1 MHTCNEQLAEFLS
14 MTARS
19 LSQLSEAVT
28 TFSFEMMASE
38 DPAVRIASRRMV
50 SRVTQIQSTF
60 EHQLR
65 LVGALSG
72 VEHAAGGSGFEV
84 ELQPSPAGDPPT
96 SNDH

>member
-28 TFSFEMMASE
+28 TYSFEMMASE

-50 SRVTQIQSTF
+50 SRVSQIQSTF

-65 LVGALSG
+65 RFGALTG
-72 VEHAAGGSGFEV
+72 VEHAACGSVLEV
-84 ELQPSPAGDPPT
+84 ELQPSPEVDPST
-96 SNDH
+96 GYDR

>member
-14 MTARS
+14 TTARS

-50 SRVTQIQSTF
+50 SRVSQIQSTF

-65 LVGALSG
+65 LFGALTG
-72 VEHAAGGSGFEV
+72 VEHAACGSVFEV
-84 ELQPSPAGDPPT
+84 ELQPSPEVDPST
-96 SNDH
+96 GYDR

>member
-1 MHTCNEQLAEFLS
+1 MHTYNEQLAEFLS

-28 TFSFEMMASE
+28 TYSFEMMASE

-50 SRVTQIQSTF
+50 SRVSQIQSTF

-65 LVGALSG
+65 LFGALTG
-72 VEHAAGGSGFEV
+72 VEHAACGSVFEV
-84 ELQPSPAGDPPT
+84 ELQPSSEVDPST
-96 SNDH
+96 GYDR